1 MSKQTTIILGTIM
14 LTFSGIASRV
24 IGFLYRIFLS
34 NLIGAKG
41 LGLFQMIFPVLAF
54 FISFSC
60 GGIQT
65 AVSRFVAESK
75 DLKKSYSIFTASII
89 QSEFL
94 AVIASFIMY
103 FFSNVLASFLG
114 EPNCAILL
122 KYVSY
127 TIPMTVLH
135 ACTVGFYLGLKR
147 PLIPSIAQ
155 VLEQVSK
162 LASLFIFY
170 VIFTSKGYA
179 LTPKVAV
186 FSLILSEIAGTV
198 YCILV
203 VSNYGISF
211 FSKDNFSNIFS
222 KMKMLFNVSYI
233 LTLNKILLTF
243 FQSAEAI
250 LIPFML
256 VKYGLSSNSAIT
268 LYGILAG
275 ITLPVI
281 TFPSAISNSIA
292 MMIMPTNC

>member
-1 MSKQTTIILGTIM
+1 M
-14 LTFSGIASRV
+14 
-24 IGFLYRIFLS
+24 
-34 NLIGAKG
+34 
-41 LGLFQMIFPVLAF
+41 
-54 FISFSC
+54 
-60 GGIQT
+60 
-65 AVSRFVAESK
+65 
-75 DLKKSYSIFTASII
+75 
-89 QSEFL
+89 SEFL

-122 KYVSY
+122 KYASY

-135 ACTVGFYLGLKR
+135 ACTVGFYLGLKK

-155 VLEQVSK
+155 VLEQVFK
-162 LASLFIFY
+162 LAFLFIFY

-222 KMKMLFNVSYI
+222 YFY
-233 LTLNKILLTF
+233 
-243 FQSAEAI
+243 
-250 LIPFML
+250 
-256 VKYGLSSNSAIT
+256 
-268 LYGILAG
+268 
-275 ITLPVI
+275 
-281 TFPSAISNSIA
+281 
-292 MMIMPTNC
+292 